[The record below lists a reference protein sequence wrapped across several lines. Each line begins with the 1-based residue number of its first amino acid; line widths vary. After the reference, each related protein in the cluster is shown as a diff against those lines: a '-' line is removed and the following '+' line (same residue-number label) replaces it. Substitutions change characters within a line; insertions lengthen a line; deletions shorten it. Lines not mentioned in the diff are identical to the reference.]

1 MASTKKR
8 RPSVLIIWTAALAA
22 TVTVLALGFRHFRQ
36 PHYLHGERDRVSSV
50 LKPVDLNDRSFF
62 LRGSRYFIRFDS
74 ARPGLTWTFD
84 EPARGRLRVA
94 VVVEAKQT
102 PEPPLEFIVNAV
114 APSGGR
120 QRLVSDVL
128 QARVSATTERN
139 YEAEVSL
146 PAGAKIEFEVM
157 PETTDVWP
165 TIHAGMTVPQIETA
179 ATKAEPSHLL
189 IISLDALRSDYLG
202 IYRALNGHPPDQSF
216 SPQLDRFAEDAV
228 VFLNARTTQS
238 STWPALTSLFLSAY
252 PVEHGTSRNGEFLG
266 TAGSTLASLMRGRG
280 YATTALL
287 ANASTINIPGFEA
300 KRHLFGDNVLIKHAR
315 KKISAQ
321 AATPFFLFCHLWGS
335 HDTYAPPESVM
346 RILEKDNPDYQYKIL
361 RTTKMMY
368 RETPCTPEEVAAVR
382 RLYGG
387 AVYHADAILG
397 RLFDDLKRQGLWD
410 DMMII
415 ITADH
420 GEELY
425 DHHQYFYHNPSLY
438 DSALKVPLL
447 IKFPGQHGRRVVE
460 ENVSLIDVF
469 PTIYDYFVGPVPSG
483 RFSGLSLIP
492 LLKGRRK
499 AFRERVVF
507 AEAEDSQVAAAVKG
521 HYKLISNPNDVEG
534 RNRLGLP
541 FPFARKEFYDLRSDP
556 GETQN
561 LADSGN
567 PAERRLLA
575 AADQFLRSPRPTRGA
590 KAQEK
595 VELSDEEKKETEK
608 TLRSLGYIR

>member
-1 MASTKKR
+1 
-8 RPSVLIIWTAALAA
+8 
-22 TVTVLALGFRHFRQ
+22 
-36 PHYLHGERDRVSSV
+36 
-50 LKPVDLNDRSFF
+50 
-62 LRGSRYFIRFDS
+62 
-74 ARPGLTWTFD
+74 
-84 EPARGRLRVA
+84 
-94 VVVEAKQT
+94 
-102 PEPPLEFIVNAV
+102 
-114 APSGGR
+114 
-120 QRLVSDVL
+120 
-128 QARVSATTERN
+128 
-139 YEAEVSL
+139 
-146 PAGAKIEFEVM
+146 
-157 PETTDVWP
+157 
-165 TIHAGMTVPQIETA
+165 
-179 ATKAEPSHLL
+179 
-189 IISLDALRSDYLG
+189 
-202 IYRALNGHPPDQSF
+202 
-216 SPQLDRFAEDAV
+216 
-228 VFLNARTTQS
+228 
-238 STWPALTSLFLSAY
+238 
-252 PVEHGTSRNGEFLG
+252 
-266 TAGSTLASLMRGRG
+266 
-280 YATTALL
+280 
-287 ANASTINIPGFEA
+287 
-300 KRHLFGDNVLIKHAR
+300 
-315 KKISAQ
+315 
-321 AATPFFLFCHLWGS
+321 
-335 HDTYAPPESVM
+335 
-346 RILEKDNPDYQYKIL
+346 
-361 RTTKMMY
+361 MMY